1 MPSGTHHSRWS
12 WKFSKLRFV
21 RMSPFDLSTVK
32 TPSCTGHSAGPPPA
46 DVQADRSLPSKKH
59 DGIGRGAVRPAVAR
73 ATTAGCGVQYS
84 DMPGVIGSCRG

>member
-46 DVQADRSLPSKKH
+46 DVQADRSLPSKSTTAS
-59 DGIGRGAVRPAVAR
+59 DGAPFVRLSPG

>member
-1 MPSGTHHSRWS
+1 
-12 WKFSKLRFV
+12 
-21 RMSPFDLSTVK
+21 MSPFDLSTVK

-46 DVQADRSLPSKKH
+46 DVQADRSLPSKSTTAS
-59 DGIGRGAVRPAVAR
+59 DGAPFVRLSPG